1 MDLKVW
7 INSKGISQKQ
17 MAEELGIS
25 KSYLSELLSGKR
37 NFSPKI
43 AQRIEEFSKGEVSRM
58 ELLFPPEADIKN
70 KSLFNSQY
78 MIIERGSPLTP
89 DMREKVLSGEFEK
102 LTKTGIKYKF

>member
-1 MDLKVW
+1 
-7 INSKGISQKQ
+7 
-17 MAEELGIS
+17 
-25 KSYLSELLSGKR
+25 
-37 NFSPKI
+37 
-43 AQRIEEFSKGEVSRM
+43 M